1 MPKKNKIVLLLSDND
16 PVMVRV
22 YKNKVEKQLGWETI
36 QTNTPEELIK
46 AVEKEVPDLIVTDL
60 ILKNGSAHDA
70 LESLKNHADKKIAKI
85 PIIIL
90 TDLRQ
95 KEDID
100 YALKLGAQ
108 EYLIKTEKTLNEVI
122 NELQKIH
129 QQLPN

>member
-36 QTNTPEELIK
+36 QTNTPEELVK
-46 AVEKEVPDLIVTDL
+46 AVEKELPDLIVTDL

-70 LESLKNHADKKIAKI
+70 LEELKNHKQKNIAEI
-85 PIIIL
+85 PIVIL

-100 YALKLGAQ
+100 YALELGAH

-122 NELQKIH
+122 EQLQKIH
-129 QQLPN
+129 RALPK